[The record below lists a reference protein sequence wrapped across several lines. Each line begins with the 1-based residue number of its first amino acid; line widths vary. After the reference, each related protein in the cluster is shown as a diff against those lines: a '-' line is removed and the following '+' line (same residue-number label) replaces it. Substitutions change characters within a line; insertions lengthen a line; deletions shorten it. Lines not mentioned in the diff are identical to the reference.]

1 MRAVGMYRE
10 MRDISGDLRERAD
23 LLVRQMVAEQA
34 RFRKTLT
41 ELEKE
46 KAMRRQQ
53 LEAAVQ
59 AVHRLVNVITVQHV
73 LHRALN
79 SAVTALDAQGLRTPP
94 SSNEPLPK
102 KESRVGQH
110 IIKRNDPCSVSTPGR
125 FSLNIVQ
132 GNGCASTTT
141 RV

>member
-1 MRAVGMYRE
+1 MRAVSMYRE

-46 KAMRRQQ
+46 KAMGRQQ

-79 SAVTALDAQGLRTPP
+79 SAVTALDAQAEA
-94 SSNEPLPK
+94 SKEPLQK
-102 KESRVGQH
+102 KKAESASTSSKETIRAG
-110 IIKRNDPCSVSTPGR
+110 STP
-125 FSLNIVQ
+125 Q
-132 GNGCASTTT
+132 AAS
-141 RV
+141 V

>member
-1 MRAVGMYRE
+1 MHRE

-23 LLVRQMVAEQA
+23 LLVGQMVAEQA
-34 RFRKTLT
+34 RFRAALT

-79 SAVTALDAQGLRTPP
+79 SAVTALDAHAETSKGPLQNEKGESP
-94 SSNEPLPK
+94 SPSL
-102 KESRVGQH
+102 KEAAPGASPESASVG
-110 IIKRNDPCSVSTPGR
+110 NA
-125 FSLNIVQ
+125 VQ
-132 GNGCASTTT
+132 GDG
-141 RV
+141 

>member
-1 MRAVGMYRE
+1 MRAVSMYRE

-34 RFRKTLT
+34 RFRRALT

-79 SAVTALDAQGLRTPP
+79 SAVTALDAQAEA
-94 SSNEPLPK
+94 SKEPLQK
-102 KESRVGQH
+102 KKAES
-110 IIKRNDPCSVSTPGR
+110 
-125 FSLNIVQ
+125 
-132 GNGCASTTT
+132 ASTSSKEMIPAGSAPQAAS
-141 RV
+141 V

>member
-1 MRAVGMYRE
+1 MYRE
-10 MRDISGDLRERAD
+10 MRDISSDLRERAD

-34 RFRKTLT
+34 RFRAALT

-46 KAMRRQQ
+46 KATRRQQ

-79 SAVTALDAQGLRTPP
+79 SAVPALDAQAEA
-94 SSNEPLPK
+94 SKEPLQK
-102 KESRVGQH
+102 KKAES
-110 IIKRNDPCSVSTPGR
+110 
-125 FSLNIVQ
+125 
-132 GNGCASTTT
+132 ASTSSKEMIPAGSAPQAAS
-141 RV
+141 V

>member
-1 MRAVGMYRE
+1 MYRE

-23 LLVRQMVAEQA
+23 LLVKQMVAEQA
-34 RFRKTLT
+34 RFRRALT

-53 LEAAVQ
+53 AAVQ

-79 SAVTALDAQGLRTPP
+79 SAVTALDAQAEA
-94 SSNEPLPK
+94 SNEPLQK
-102 KESRVGQH
+102 KKTESASSTSSKEMIAAGSAPQAA
-110 IIKRNDPCSVSTPGR
+110 SV
-125 FSLNIVQ
+125 
-132 GNGCASTTT
+132 
-141 RV
+141 